1 MKRIAGLLIA
11 LLLFAGCSS
20 KPDQLD
26 NAMALRAKLHAQS
39 VRFCAQI
46 TADYGDKTYT
56 FAMECTSDPKGN
68 LEFTVVSPESI
79 AGITGQVSGSGG
91 KLTFDG
97 AALAFELM
105 ADQQITPVSG
115 PWVLMRAL
123 QSGYLTSC
131 TATESGSLLSVDDSY
146 EADALHLDVWLDG
159 EDIPTGC
166 DIFWKGRRLLS
177 ISVTEF
183 SFL

>member
-1 MKRIAGLLIA
+1 MKRIAGILA
-11 LLLFAGCSS
+11 LLLIFAGCSS
-20 KPDQLD
+20 KPGQLD

-39 VRFCAQI
+39 VRFEAQI
-46 TADYGDKTYT
+46 TADYGDKTYAFT
-56 FAMECTSDPKGN
+56 MECTADPKGN
-68 LEFTVVSPESI
+68 LEFTVLAPESI
-79 AGITGQVSGSGG
+79 AGITGQISGSGG

-105 ADQQITPVSG
+105 TDQQITPVSG
-115 PWVLMRAL
+115 PWVLMRSL

-131 TATESGSLLSVDDSY
+131 SETESGYLLSVDDSY
-146 EADALHLDVWLDG
+146 EEDALHLDVWLDH
-159 EDIPTGC
+159 EDVPTGC

-177 ISVTEF
+177 ITVSGF